1 MTLEAMAQL
10 IELELDPADGQQYIV
25 ELRDRLIELLN
36 SDQTIKDV
44 EERINNL
51 YPNSVLVAKAIEKAE
66 KSRTDT
72 SKAHKSRQ
80 SSSSSS
86 FTDSLVHSLSV
97 AKARLSRAGHHAR
110 DGLVG
115 SKGDNELTKFK
126 TAFIEYII
134 DDVLK
139 LAGEFVKRQNNFII
153 TKSDIRTAMH
163 IDRDLLDI
171 FLSDD
176 KSFQITK
183 NHSILAHFKHQSNNH
198 QLLNMN
204 YKQKVRN
211 MVDSE
216 NSFIRS
222 LQLIIKV
229 FKAQLIELFEKKS
242 ENREER
248 LRDVK
253 IIFCNVEELLEL
265 STSLLTILEDA
276 LESVGQEDGI
286 PYVGSEIFDLAQAE
300 EFHAYFTF
308 AYRRLSR
315 AEPSLWRQAYLN
327 IIGDEQTMFLLR
339 TIDQSFQ
346 SLQSFDLA
354 VKHLLPKYLLM
365 TIIQFSEYFKNI
377 SDLYELSKRH
387 KNQDDESALKET
399 ISILIKTKRAIEE
412 LLETELDSNEIESLN
427 CEETEKLRSTLDKRL
442 NQLLED
448 EKSMPLPFMPPPE
461 IYRFSEPD
469 TENNIQFEPQ
479 ATLNRDR
486 DRQMRPESDQIP
498 VIRCATVIKL
508 VERLTYHKY
517 QPNIVDSF
525 LTTYRSFIS
534 DPEELLNLLIERF
547 KIPDPPLEVVYPC
560 SFGSQDNLSET
571 ERLAYKHYLKRF
583 RQEYSKPVKMRVINV
598 LKSWIKEHYYD
609 FEDHPKLL
617 DKLHL
622 FLDEVHSND
631 KVLRS
636 LIVSIRK
643 SIEQKSVKDDGSNKL
658 DITLSSRPP
667 EILWHSVEPHETDK
681 YDILTLHPHELA
693 RQLTL
698 IQFEMFRAIKPREV
712 VKEGDKMD
720 KDECPNSY
728 RLSKNFTFFSLWI
741 RTCILEEKDF
751 ERRAAIFNRAIEIM
765 GFLRKLNNFTGLL
778 SIGCAIESTPIK
790 RLPRTTNSKTST
802 TIKIMDDYSKLCASR
817 LRGIELELKCCN
829 PPCIPYLGAYRTKAV
844 HTEGGNKTFVDH
856 EIDTTSPT
864 LSNDGFHSSMSN
876 SPATPISP
884 KTPLPLR
891 TSSTLPP
898 SASSTRQDQFFGTN
912 IHTRPSTTPTTM
924 SNFGFPPSSGC
935 NNHHCNGN
943 HQCDCGS
950 NRNSNNGT
958 CTLMRNQNPP
968 TTPAPQKMV
977 FFFKQR
983 IRAGLWADIK
993 SYQNPP
999 YCLNQEPRIQN
1010 FILNIEVE
1018 MPKYVA
1024 SLEGSTGLEK
1034 DYLDAN
1040 VAQNFL
1046 DKYQHEQSKRLEPS
1060 EDCTKLSKPSKSKQE
1075 WKSPGIKGNT
1085 LTLQR

>member
-1 MTLEAMAQL
+1 MAQL
-10 IELELDPADGQQYIV
+10 IELELDPADGKQYIV
-25 ELRDRLIELLN
+25 ELRDRLIELLLPY
-36 SDQTIKDV
+36 QTIKDV

-66 KSRTDT
+66 KSRTET
-72 SKAHKSRQ
+72 LKNHKSRHFY
-80 SSSSSS
+80 SSSSSATFTGALHNLTS
-86 FTDSLVHSLSV
+86 FAV
-97 AKARLSRAGHHAR
+97 AKVSHLVREGV
-110 DGLVG
+110 VG
-115 SKGDNELTKFK
+115 SKSENELTKFK

-134 DDVLK
+134 DDVLE

-176 KSFQITK
+176 KSLLITK
-183 NHSILAHFKHQSNNH
+183 NHSILAHVNH
-198 QLLNMN
+198 QHGSHQLANLT

-222 LQLIIKV
+222 LQLMIKV
-229 FKAQLIELFEKKS
+229 FKAQLMELS
-242 ENREER
+242 ERKPER
-248 LRDVK
+248 TKDFK
-253 IIFCNVEELLEL
+253 IIFCNIEELLEL

-315 AEPSLWRQAYLN
+315 AEPWHQAYQN
-327 IIGDEQTMFLLR
+327 IIGDDQTMFALR

-354 VKHLLPKYLLM
+354 VKHLLPKYLLN
-365 TIIQFSEYFKNI
+365 TIIQFFEYFKSI
-377 SDLYELSKRH
+377 CDLYELSKRH
-387 KNQDDESALKET
+387 NNQDDELALKET
-399 ISILIKTKRAIEE
+399 ISILIKTKKAIEE
-412 LLETELDSNEIESLN
+412 LLETEFDSNEIESLSS
-427 CEETEKLRSTLDKRL
+427 EETEKLRSTLDKRL

-448 EKSMPLPFMPPPE
+448 EKNMPLPFMPPPD

-479 ATLNRDR
+479 TASNKDR
-486 DRQMRPESDQIP
+486 DRQMRPEADQIP

-534 DPEELLNLLIERF
+534 DPEELLDLLIERF
-547 KIPDPPLEVVYPC
+547 RIPDPPLDVVYPN
-560 SFGSQDNLSET
+560 SFGSPDNLSET

-636 LIVSIRK
+636 LIVSVRK
-643 SIEQKSVKDDGSNKL
+643 SIEQKSVKNVE
-658 DITLSSRPP
+658 SSKHEYMLAQNPP
-667 EILWHSVEPHETDK
+667 KILWHLVEAHETDK
-681 YDILTLHPHELA
+681 FDILTLHPEELA

-698 IQFEMFRAIKPREV
+698 IQFKMFRAIKPREV

-720 KDECPNSY
+720 KYECPNSY

-741 RTCILEEKDF
+741 RRCILEENDF
-751 ERRAAIFNRAIEIM
+751 DRRCAIFNRAIEIM

-778 SIGCAIESTPIK
+778 SIGCAIESTPIR
-790 RLPRTTNSKTST
+790 RLPRTSNSKTST
-802 TIKIMDDYSKLCASR
+802 TMKIMDDYSKLCASR
-817 LRGIELELKCCN
+817 LKKLEQELKCCN

-864 LSNDGFHSSMSN
+864 LSNDGFHSSVSN

-884 KTPLPLR
+884 KTPLPPR
-891 TSSTLPP
+891 TSSTLPL
-898 SASSTRQDQFFGTN
+898 SATSTRQNQFFGSNT
-912 IHTRPSTTPTTM
+912 HTRPYPPNSTA
-924 SNFGFPPSSGC
+924 NCGFVANSG
-935 NNHHCNGN
+935 NHHCNGN
-943 HQCDCGS
+943 HPCDCS
-950 NRNSNNGT
+950 QHTNRNS
-958 CTLMRNQNPP
+958 TLMRNQNLPAPP
-968 TTPAPQKMV
+968 ATPAPQKMV

-999 YCLNQEPRIQN
+999 YCLEKQPAIQK
-1010 FILNIEVE
+1010 FILNIEAQ

-1024 SLEGSTGLEK
+1024 SLEGSTGSEE
-1034 DYLDAN
+1034 DYMDAN

-1060 EDCTKLSKPSKSKQE
+1060 EDCTKLPKPSKSKQE

-1085 LTLQR
+1085 LASQKQ